1 VVGVPA
7 PPELFD
13 VAVSGGA
20 LRVARWP
27 GAGPA
32 VLAAHGITA
41 SHACWATV
49 AAHLAGAVTL
59 IAVDHRGRGGSGCV
73 PGPYGMA
80 THARDLL
87 AVADHLGLDQVVIAG
102 HSMGGFVAAA
112 TAVSAPER
120 VRGLVLVDG
129 GLPGG
134 TTFPAA
140 DVAPD
145 HHLEQFLGPALQR
158 LRMTYP
164 TREAYRHFWRA
175 HPAFGPYWG
184 PAAEAYV
191 DYDLGG
197 QPPELRSKASE
208 AAVRADIHD
217 LFTNIGASAAAEQ
230 VDCPVIFLRATRGMF
245 DDPPGIYPPDA
256 VATVTTRAS
265 SIEAED
271 VPDTNHYTILLSARP
286 AAVVANRIRALAT

>member
-1 VVGVPA
+1 VP
-7 PPELFD
+7 PQLFD

-20 LRVARWP
+20 LRGARWP
-27 GAGPA
+27 GAGPT

-41 SHACWATV
+41 SHVCWATV

-59 IAVDHRGRGGSGCV
+59 VAVDHRGRGGSGGL

-87 AVADHLGLDQVVIAG
+87 AVADHLNLDQVVIAG
-102 HSMGGFVAAA
+102 HSMGGFVAAV
-112 TAVSAPER
+112 TAVAAPER
-120 VRGLVLVDG
+120 VRGLALADG

-134 TTFPAA
+134 AVFPPA
-140 DVAPD
+140 DVTSD
-145 HHLEQFLGPALQR
+145 QHLEQFLGPALQR

-197 QPPELRSKASE
+197 QPPELRSTVSE
-208 AAVRADIHD
+208 AAVRADAHD
-217 LFTNIGASAAAEQ
+217 LFTNTGVSLAVEQ
-230 VDCPVIFLRATRGMF
+230 ADCPVIFLRGTRGIF
-245 DDPPGIYPPDA
+245 DDPPWIYPPDA
-256 VATVTTRAS
+256 VATVTARAT
-265 SIEAED
+265 SIETED
-271 VPDTNHYTILLSARP
+271 VPDSNHYTILLGDRP
-286 AAVVANRIRALAT
+286 AAVVANRIETLAT

>member
-1 VVGVPA
+1 
-7 PPELFD
+7 
-13 VAVSGGA
+13 
-20 LRVARWP
+20 
-27 GAGPA
+27 

-49 AAHLAGAVTL
+49 TAHLAGTVTL
-59 IAVDHRGRGGSGCV
+59 IAVDHRGGGGSGGL
-73 PGPYGMA
+73 PGPYGIA
-80 THARDLL
+80 RHARDLL
-87 AVADHLGLDQVVIAG
+87 AVADHFDLDQVVITG

-112 TAVSAPER
+112 AAVAAPTR

-134 TTFPAA
+134 AIFPA
-140 DVAPD
+140 DVAFD
-145 HHLEQFLGPALQR
+145 HHLERLLGPALQR

-184 PAAEAYV
+184 PATEAYV

-197 QPPELRSKASE
+197 QPPKLRSTVSE
-208 AAVRADIHD
+208 AAVRADAHD
-217 LFTNIGASAAAEQ
+217 LLTSTSASTAAEQ
-230 VDCPVIFLRATRGMF
+230 VDCPVIFLRATRGIF

-256 VATVTTRAS
+256 VITVTARAT
-265 SIEAED
+265 SIQAED
-271 VPDTNHYTILLSARP
+271 VPDTNHYTILLGNRP

>member
-1 VVGVPA
+1 LDVPV
-7 PPELFD
+7 PPQLFD

-49 AAHLAGAVTL
+49 AAHLAGTVTL
-59 IAVDHRGRGGSGCV
+59 IAVDHRGRGGSGGV

-80 THARDLL
+80 GHARDLL
-87 AVADHLGLDQVVIAG
+87 AVADQLDLDQVVIAG

-112 TAVSAPER
+112 AAVAAPKR

-134 TTFPAA
+134 AIFPAA
-140 DVAPD
+140 DVAFD
-145 HHLEQFLGPALQR
+145 HHLERLLGPALQR

-197 QPPELRSKASE
+197 QPPELRSTVSE
-208 AAVRADIHD
+208 AAVRADGHD
-217 LFTNIGASAAAEQ
+217 LVTNTSASTAAEQ
-230 VDCPVIFLRATRGMF
+230 VDCPVIFLRATRGIF
-245 DDPPGIYPPDA
+245 DDPSGVYPPDA
-256 VATVTTRAS
+256 VATVTARATL
-265 SIEAED
+265 IQAED
-271 VPDTNHYTILLSARP
+271 IPDTNHYTILLGDRP

>member
-1 VVGVPA
+1 MDAPVP
-7 PPELFD
+7 PQLFD

-20 LRVARWP
+20 LRVACWP
-27 GAGPA
+27 GAGQA
-32 VLAAHGITA
+32 ALAAHGITA

-49 AAHLAGAVTL
+49 AAQLAGTVTL
-59 IAVDHRGRGGSGCV
+59 IAVDHRGRGGSGGV

-80 THARDLL
+80 RHARDLL
-87 AVADHLGLDQVVIAG
+87 AVADYLDLDQVVIAG

-112 TAVSAPER
+112 AAVAAPTR

-129 GLPGG
+129 GLHGG
-134 TTFPAA
+134 AIFPTA
-140 DVAPD
+140 DLAFD
-145 HHLEQFLGPALQR
+145 HHLERLLGPALQR

-164 TREAYRHFWRA
+164 TREAYRQFWRA

-197 QPPELRSKASE
+197 QPPELRSTVSE
-208 AAVRADIHD
+208 AAVRADAHD
-217 LFTNIGASAAAEQ
+217 LVTNTSASTAAEQ
-230 VDCPVIFLRATRGMF
+230 VECPVIFLRATRGIF
-245 DDPPGIYPPDA
+245 DDPPGIYPPDT
-256 VATVTTRAS
+256 VATVTARAT
-265 SIEAED
+265 SIQAED
-271 VPDTNHYTILLSARP
+271 IPDTNHYTILLGDRP